1 MRVAVIDLGTNTFHL
16 LIAEGQ
22 PGGKPAVL
30 HRETFVAKIGQS
42 GISQGILTDEAFAR
56 TLSALEGFRR
66 RIDGFG
72 VPPESVFATA
82 TSAIRNARNGAA
94 LVEAIARQTG
104 ITVRVISGDQE
115 AEYIYYGVRSA
126 VALGT
131 APALVMDI
139 GGGSVEFILANAG
152 KIYWKRSFEIGAQR
166 LLDRYLTTDP
176 ISPTAVRRLHE
187 YLEETLIP
195 LTNAVHQ
202 YQPVALV
209 GASGAFKTLCAIDA
223 EKRGESPDVGTL
235 VEGTLELASFQTILQ
250 QLLTND
256 RAGRLAIPGMLPMR
270 VDMIVVAGCL
280 LDFVLRKY
288 DLHRIRVSGYALKE
302 GVLSQLLE
310 SEQS

>member
-16 LIAEGQ
+16 LIAEGEPGRQ
-22 PGGKPAVL
+22 PATL
-30 HRETFVAKIGQS
+30 HRETFVAKIGQG

-56 TLSALEGFRR
+56 TLSALEGFRQ
-66 RIDGFG
+66 RIDAFG

-82 TSAIRNARNGAA
+82 TSAIRNARNSEA
-94 LVEAIARQTG
+94 LVAAIARQTG
-104 ITVRVISGDQE
+104 IEVRVISGDQE

-126 VALGT
+126 VPLGQAT
-131 APALVMDI
+131 SLVMDI
-139 GGGSVEFILANAG
+139 GGGSVEFILANAE

-176 ISPTAVRRLHE
+176 ISPHAVRRLHD

-202 YQPVALV
+202 YQPVALI
-209 GASGAFKTLCAIDA
+209 GASGAFETLCAIDA
-223 EKRGESPDVGTL
+223 EKQGKPLDVATL
-235 VEGTLELASFQTILQ
+235 VEGTLELSSFRAILH
-250 QLLTND
+250 QLMTSD

-270 VDMIVVAGCL
+270 VDMIVVASCL

-288 DLHRIRVSGYALKE
+288 ALRQIRVSGYALKE
-302 GVLSQLLE
+302 GVLSQIL
-310 SEQS
+310 SRK

>member
-16 LIAEGQ
+16 LIAEGR

-30 HRETFVAKIGQS
+30 HRETFVAKIGQG
-42 GISQGILTDEAFAR
+42 GISQGILTDEAFTR

-66 RIDGFG
+66 QIDTFG
-72 VPPESVFATA
+72 VAPESVFATA

-94 LVEAIARQTG
+94 LVEAVARQTG

-115 AEYIYYGVRSA
+115 AGYIYDGVRSA
-126 VALGT
+126 VPLGT
-131 APALVMDI
+131 ATSLVMDI
-139 GGGSVEFILANAG
+139 GGGSVEFILANAE

-166 LLDRYLTTDP
+166 LLDQYLTTDP
-176 ISPTAVRRLHE
+176 ISPAAVRRLHD

-202 YQPVALV
+202 YQPTALV
-209 GASGAFKTLCAIDA
+209 GASGAFETLCAIDA
-223 EKRGESPDVGTL
+223 EKRGESLDVITL
-235 VEGTLELASFQTILQ
+235 VEGTLELSSFQAILQ

-270 VDMIVVAGCL
+270 VDMIVVASCL

-302 GVLSQLLE
+302 GVLSQLLAVP
-310 SEQS
+310 

>member
-16 LIAEGQ
+16 LIAEGE
-22 PGGKPAVL
+22 PGGQLATL
-30 HRETFVAKIGQS
+30 HRETFVAKIGQG
-42 GISQGILTDEAFAR
+42 GISQGLITEEAFAR
-56 TLSALEGFRR
+56 TLSALEGFRQ
-66 RIDGFG
+66 RIDGFA

-82 TSAIRNARNGAA
+82 TSAIRNARNGEA
-94 LVEAIARQTG
+94 LVAAIAQRTG
-104 ITVRVISGDQE
+104 IAVRVISGDEE
-115 AEYIYYGVRSA
+115 AQYIYYGVRSA
-126 VALGT
+126 VPLGT
-131 APALVMDI
+131 DTSLVMDI

-176 ISPTAVRRLHE
+176 ISPTAVRRLHDS
-187 YLEETLIP
+187 LEETLIP

-209 GASGAFKTLCAIDA
+209 GASGAFETLCAIDA
-223 EKRGESPDVGTL
+223 QKRGRPLDVATL
-235 VEGTLELASFQTILQ
+235 VESTLELLSFQSILQ

-288 DLHRIRVSGYALKE
+288 DLRHIRVSGYALKE
-302 GVLSQLLE
+302 GVLSQLLK
-310 SEQS
+310 S